1 MKRVIKISL
10 VSALTLIGCSFFS
23 GCDNMTFGIGVSNY
37 NPSTGMS
44 YSYGVSQGPYGTQ
57 QSMGIGY
64 SSGGYYGGGYR
75 NY

>member
-1 MKRVIKISL
+1 MKRTFKTLFVAAALASAISL
-10 VSALTLIGCSFFS
+10 FP
-23 GCDNMTFGIGVSNY
+23 GCDNVTFGVGVSNY

-44 YSYGVSQGPYGTQ
+44 YSYGVSQGPYGTS

-75 NY
+75 GW

>member
-1 MKRVIKISL
+1 MKRLTKISL
-10 VSALTLIGCSFFS
+10 LSAMALIGGSFFS
-23 GCDNMTFGIGVSNY
+23 GCDNMTVGIGVSNY

-57 QSMGIGY
+57 QSMGVGY

-75 NY
+75 GW